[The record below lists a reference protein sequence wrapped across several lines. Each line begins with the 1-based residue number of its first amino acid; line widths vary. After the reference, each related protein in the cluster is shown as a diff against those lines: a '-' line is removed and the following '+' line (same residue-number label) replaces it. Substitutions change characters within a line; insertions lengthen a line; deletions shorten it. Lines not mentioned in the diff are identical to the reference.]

1 MIGPR
6 RSRSGPR
13 RAGRSTLA
21 GVALAVLLA
30 TAAMG
35 QAQDETGLRRLA
47 ERLVGA
53 WGAPGEMR
61 VELHVATLPPGM
73 PAALPL
79 PATFDLVGSL
89 ARYERDALVSLQV
102 VLDGPARPG
111 EALAA
116 LRAAFEAEDWTI
128 IADHEPVEV
137 GFVPTIQTV
146 FARACAPEA
155 PGDAR
160 PVAYLNASPGA
171 PGTTDVRIDLTP
183 DAWEG
188 ACIPHQSYREDRD
201 RYAPLPTLGAP
212 PDSEVTGSLVSLE
225 IENASAHAVLRGA
238 IPIAEIVAHYE
249 AELEALGWSSVPG
262 AVTDDFGTR
271 SPWSLVTGA
280 GRLWVGLLSVDRPTR
295 TGPAMLS
302 FAVVAE
308 PGP

>member
-1 MIGPR
+1 VTAPPR
-6 RSRSGPR
+6 SPAGSRRPA
-13 RAGRSTLA
+13 RAALA
-21 GVALAVLLA
+21 GLALALGLA
-30 TAAMG
+30 VTSMG
-35 QAQDETGLRRLA
+35 QAQDESGLRRLA
-47 ERLVGA
+47 ERLVGV

-61 VELHVATLPPGM
+61 VDLHVAGLPADM
-73 PAALPL
+73 VAVLPL
-79 PATFDLVGSL
+79 PETFDLVGSL
-89 ARYERDALVSLQV
+89 ARYERDELVALQV

-111 EALAA
+111 EAFAA
-116 LRAAFEAEDWTI
+116 LRAAFEAEDWAI
-128 IADHEPVEV
+128 IADNEPAEV

-146 FARACAPEA
+146 FARACAPEGRDG
-155 PGDAR
+155 PR
-160 PVAYLNASPGA
+160 PVAYLNATPGA

-188 ACIPHQSYREDRD
+188 ACIPHPPHREDRA

-225 IENASAHAVLRGA
+225 VENATAHAVLRGA
-238 IPIAEIVAHYE
+238 VPIAEIVAHYE
-249 AELEALGWSSVPG
+249 AQLEALGWSPVPG